1 MANQQLL
8 KQRIK
13 SIKVINKI
21 TKAMQMIASAKLVKM
36 RKQLNENL
44 SYANGI
50 KEVVDDILFNVR
62 GVENKF
68 LKEINNQR
76 NFVICFSNDLGMCG
90 AYTSKLNNFLKSKI
104 NNEDL
109 FVLVGYKSFGLFQ
122 DKKLLKVYDSDDFK
136 HNNAI
141 EIGNLAISKYLSQEV
156 GSIKII
162 YTEFINNMNFEPR
175 QVCLLP
181 YEKNLEREKIKQEI
195 IFEPNANE
203 ILDHLIPLML
213 NNLVYSTYLRS
224 KTSEQ
229 AARRLAMENA
239 SDNAEELREELTLTY
254 NQARQQAITQEIT
267 EIVAGSNL

>member
-1 MANQQLL
+1 MASQQLL

-50 KEVVDDILFNVR
+50 KEVVDDIIFNAK
-62 GVENKF
+62 GIENKF
-68 LKEINNQR
+68 LKENKSNR
-76 NFVICFSNDLGMCG
+76 SFVICFSNDLGMCG
-90 AYTSKLNNFLKSKI
+90 SYTSKLNNYLKNKLKDDDI
-104 NNEDL
+104 
-109 FVLVGYKSFGLFQ
+109 FVLVGYKSFSLFENRN
-122 DKKLLKVYDSDDFK
+122 LLSTYDSDSFK
-136 HNNAI
+136 HNNAL
-141 EIGNLAISKYLSQEV
+141 EIGNVALSKFLSKEV

-162 YTEFINNMNFEPR
+162 YTEFINNMNFEPKEI
-175 QVCLLP
+175 CLLP
-181 YEKNLEREKIKQEI
+181 YENNKDRKKTKQEI
-195 IFEPNANE
+195 IFEPNVDD
-203 ILDHLIPLML
+203 ILNNLIPLML
-213 NNLVYSTYLRS
+213 NNLIYSTYLRS

-239 SDNAEELREELTLTY
+239 SDNAEELKEELTLTY